1 MSHDPEVKAMLTEC
15 HRILKDLEASTAR
28 AAAPVVTPGEAQRL
42 VGKQS
47 PSALYRWL
55 AAKQIKPLGQGRY
68 SRAQIERALAD
79 EAGVSYRRHQI
90 SKRRTAA

>member
-1 MSHDPEVKAMLTEC
+1 MTLTPEDV
-15 HRILKDLEASTAR
+15 EAIAEAVAQKIGQPAR
-28 AAAPVVTPGEAQRL
+28 AVLTPGEVQRM

-55 AAKQIKPLGQGRY
+55 EKNKLKPVGQGRY
-68 SRAQIERALAD
+68 SRAAIERALAD

-90 SKRRTAA
+90 SKRKAAA